1 MLGKFIHYHLCTG
14 YQTNFI
20 QMTCVNLLQ
29 STKFTEKRIAYMALC
44 ILMDEKSEV
53 LLLTSNSIKKDLI
66 GNNHF
71 IVSVA
76 LNTIGE
82 VCTPDLCRDLNLEV
96 IKLMSSTN
104 QYIKKKAALAVTR
117 IIKRCPDLLESYADK
132 LGYYF
137 DDKNH
142 GVLLAGLSLA
152 IQVFKQD
159 PGYIEKYRKYTTVIV
174 TFTIT

>member
-1 MLGKFIHYHLCTG
+1 
-14 YQTNFI
+14 
-20 QMTCVNLLQ
+20 MTCVNLLQ

-66 GNNHF
+66 SSNHF

-82 VCTPDLCRDLNLEV
+82 VCTPDLCRDLSMEV
-96 IKLMSSTN
+96 IKLMTSTN
-104 QYIKKKAALAVTR
+104 QYIKRKAALAATR

-159 PGYIEKYRKYTTVIV
+159 SSWVDKYRKHIGTIV
-174 TFTIT
+174 YNYIDIYIIIYLLI